1 VRAVGVVIHTVLW
14 VFIALLWVR
23 FVFDWV
29 QAFARSWT
37 PRGPLLVVLE
47 VVYSMTDPPIRALRR
62 VIPPIRLGGVA
73 LDLSLL
79 LVLLGAYLLLVLNSG
94 VFLEG

>member
-1 VRAVGVVIHTVLW
+1 VYAVGVVIHTVLW

-29 QAFARSWT
+29 QAFARAWT
-37 PRGPLLVVLE
+37 PRGAVLVLLE
-47 VVYSMTDPPIRALRR
+47 FVYSTTDPPILALRR
-62 VIPPIRLGGVA
+62 LLPPIRLGGVA

-79 LVLLGAYLLLVLNSG
+79 FVLLGAYLLLVLNRG
-94 VFLEG
+94 LLLQG

>member
-1 VRAVGVVIHTVLW
+1 MYAVGVAIHVVLW
-14 VFIALLWVR
+14 IFIALLWVR

-37 PRGPLLVVLE
+37 PKGPLLVLLE
-47 VVYSMTDPPIRALRR
+47 VVYTTTDPPILALRR
-62 VIPPIRLGGVA
+62 VLPPVRLGGVA

-79 LVLLGAYLLLVLNSG
+79 LVLLGAYLLLVLNRG
-94 VFLEG
+94 LLIEG

>member
-1 VRAVGVVIHTVLW
+1 MRAVGVVIHTVLW